1 MALSVCIYYVS
12 GNLLSKEVHENK
24 SEINHRRKRVNPI
37 LFNILTLHDCE
48 MEILIFQP
56 MK

>member
-24 SEINHRRKRVNPI
+24 SEINRGRKRVKPT
-37 LFNILTLHDCE
+37 LTFF
-48 MEILIFQP
+48 MIVQ
-56 MK
+56 